1 MPSKTDNQHVNNAKS
16 RPVLYLGRDQ
26 ACPVPR
32 GGGRSII
39 YLQLG
44 KSVTLDQYLEHH
56 CEEKDHDD
64 LQAELMNEERSFSVQ
79 APNSICSRGGKT
91 GPEMD

>member
-1 MPSKTDNQHVNNAKS
+1 MLNPDQSCIWAEI
-16 RPVLYLGRDQ
+16 RPAQ
-26 ACPVPR
+26 CPG

-64 LQAELMNEERSFSVQ
+64 LQTELMNEERSFSVQ